1 VPLIAALGRSLPE
14 RKVQISTV
22 SLVNQRGP
30 ERSWDWHPEATIR
43 FGISP

>member
-1 VPLIAALGRSLPE
+1 VPIIAALGRSLPE
-14 RKVQISTV
+14 RKIQIRTV

-30 ERSWDWHPEATIR
+30 ERSWDWRPEATIR